1 MTNINTNKKIIVTG
15 GNGRF
20 AQVLKKENNK
30 LNIFFP
36 SKKIF
41 NILDIGL
48 MKKYIQ
54 KIKPKY
60 IIHCAGLSRPMDLH
74 VKDISKSINLNII
87 GTANVVNL
95 CNEFDIKLIYFSTG
109 YVYEGKK
116 GNYSEKDPVLPI
128 NNYAWS
134 KLGGESSV
142 ILYKKSL
149 ILRIMMCEK
158 PFIHDH
164 AFYDVKT
171 NFMFHDEVAN
181 ILPQLIKLK
190 GIINVGGKT
199 QSIYKFA
206 KKFNQISVYYSES
219 IFFNFDTFIEGLGGN
234 IFFPEDFITFFFV
247 FLAKLNTD

>member
-74 VKDISKSINLNII
+74 VKDIRKSINLNII

-171 NFMFHDEVAN
+171 NFMFHDEVAKIIPK
-181 ILPQLIKLK
+181 ILDKK
-190 GIINVGGKT
+190 GIINVGGKI
-199 QSIYKFA
+199 QSVFNFA
-206 KKFNQISVYYSES
+206 KKTKKNVIKSSGKK
-219 IFFNFDTFIEGLGGN
+219 IFPPNPSMN
-234 IFFPEDFITFFFV
+234 V
-247 FLAKLNTD
+247 SKLKKILS

>member
-1 MTNINTNKKIIVTG
+1 MTKINSNKKIIVTG

-41 NILDIGL
+41 NILNIGL

-60 IIHCAGLSRPMDLH
+60 IIHCAGLSRPMNLH

-87 GTANVVNL
+87 GTANVVKL
-95 CNEFDIKLIYFSTG
+95 CSEFNIKLIYFSTG

-158 PFIHDH
+158 PFLHDH

-171 NFMFHDEVAN
+171 NFMFHDEVAKIIPK
-181 ILPQLIKLK
+181 ILDKK
-190 GIINVGGKT
+190 GVINVGGKI
-199 QSIYKFA
+199 QSIFNFA
-206 KKFNQISVYYSES
+206 KKTKKNVIKSSGKKIFPPNPSMNIS
-219 IFFNFDTFIEGLGGN
+219 
-234 IFFPEDFITFFFV
+234 
-247 FLAKLNTD
+247 KLKKILS

>member
-116 GNYSEKDPVLPI
+116 GNYREKDPVLPI

-171 NFMFHDEVAN
+171 NFMFHDEVAKIIPK
-181 ILPQLIKLK
+181 ILDKK
-190 GIINVGGKT
+190 GIINVGGKI
-199 QSIYKFA
+199 QSV
-206 KKFNQISVYYSES
+206 FNLSLIH
-219 IFFNFDTFIEGLGGN
+219 I
-234 IFFPEDFITFFFV
+234 
-247 FLAKLNTD
+247 

>member
-1 MTNINTNKKIIVTG
+1 LTTPNLNKKIIVTG

-20 AQVLKKENNK
+20 AQVLKKENKK

-41 NILDIGL
+41 NILDINL

-74 VKDISKSINLNII
+74 IKDINKSINLNII

-95 CNEFDIKLIYFSTG
+95 CSEFNIKLIYFSTG

-116 GNYSEKDPVLPI
+116 GNYSEKDPILPI

-149 ILRIMMCEK
+149 ILRIMMCER
-158 PFIHDH
+158 PFIHDR

-171 NFMFHDEVAN
+171 NFMFQDEVAKIIPK
-181 ILPQLIKLK
+181 ILNKK
-190 GIINVGGKT
+190 GIINIGGKI
-199 QSIYKFA
+199 QSVFNFA
-206 KKFNQISVYYSES
+206 KNTKKDVIRSSGKK
-219 IFFNFDTFIEGLGGN
+219 IFPPNPSMN
-234 IFFPEDFITFFFV
+234 V
-247 FLAKLNTD
+247 SKLKKILS

>member
-164 AFYDVKT
+164 AFYDIKT
-171 NFMFHDEVAN
+171 NFMFHDEVAKIIPK
-181 ILPQLIKLK
+181 ILDKK
-190 GIINVGGKT
+190 GIINVGGKI
-199 QSIYKFA
+199 QSVFNFA
-206 KKFNQISVYYSES
+206 KKTKKNVIKSSGKK
-219 IFFNFDTFIEGLGGN
+219 IFPPNPSMN
-234 IFFPEDFITFFFV
+234 V
-247 FLAKLNTD
+247 SKLKKLLS

>member
-1 MTNINTNKKIIVTG
+1 MTKINSNKKIIVTG

-41 NILDIGL
+41 NILNIGL

-60 IIHCAGLSRPMDLH
+60 IIHCAGLSRPMNLH

-95 CNEFDIKLIYFSTG
+95 CNEFNIKLIYFSTG

-158 PFIHDH
+158 PFLHDH

-171 NFMFHDEVAN
+171 NFMFHDEVAKIIPK
-181 ILPQLIKLK
+181 ILDKK
-190 GIINVGGKT
+190 GIINVGGKI
-199 QSIYKFA
+199 QSIFNFA
-206 KKFNQISVYYSES
+206 KKTKKNVIKSSGKK
-219 IFFNFDTFIEGLGGN
+219 IFPPNPSMN
-234 IFFPEDFITFFFV
+234 V
-247 FLAKLNTD
+247 SKLKKILS

>member
-30 LNIFFP
+30 LNIVFP

-41 NILDIGL
+41 NILDIDL

-95 CNEFDIKLIYFSTG
+95 CNEFNIKLIYFSTG

-149 ILRIMMCEK
+149 ILRIIMCER
-158 PFIHDH
+158 PFLHDQ
-164 AFYDVKT
+164 AFHDIKT
-171 NFMFHDEVAN
+171 NFMYQDEVAKIIPK
-181 ILPQLIKLK
+181 ILNKN
-190 GIINVGGKT
+190 GIINIGGEI
-199 QSIYKFA
+199 QSVFDFA
-206 KKFNQISVYYSES
+206 KKTKKDVIKSSGKKIFPPNPSMNIS
-219 IFFNFDTFIEGLGGN
+219 
-234 IFFPEDFITFFFV
+234 
-247 FLAKLNTD
+247 KLKKILS

>member
-1 MTNINTNKKIIVTG
+1 MTKINSNKKIIVTG

-41 NILDIGL
+41 NILNIGL

-60 IIHCAGLSRPMDLH
+60 IIHCAGLSRPMNLH

-87 GTANVVNL
+87 GTANVVKL
-95 CNEFDIKLIYFSTG
+95 CSEFNIKLIYFSTG

-171 NFMFHDEVAN
+171 NFMFHDEVAKIIPK
-181 ILPQLIKLK
+181 ILDKK
-190 GIINVGGKT
+190 GVINVGGKI
-199 QSIYKFA
+199 QSVFNFA
-206 KKFNQISVYYSES
+206 KKTKKNVIKSSGKK
-219 IFFNFDTFIEGLGGN
+219 IFPPNPSMN
-234 IFFPEDFITFFFV
+234 V
-247 FLAKLNTD
+247 SKLKKILS

>member
-1 MTNINTNKKIIVTG
+1 MTKINSNKKIIVTG

-41 NILDIGL
+41 NILNIGL

-60 IIHCAGLSRPMDLH
+60 IIHCAGLSRPMNLH

-87 GTANVVNL
+87 GTANVVKL
-95 CNEFDIKLIYFSTG
+95 CSEFNIKLIYFSTG

-171 NFMFHDEVAN
+171 NFMFHDEVAKIIPK
-181 ILPQLIKLK
+181 ILDKK
-190 GIINVGGKT
+190 GVINVGGKI
-199 QSIYKFA
+199 QSIFNFA
-206 KKFNQISVYYSES
+206 KKTKKNVIKSSGKK
-219 IFFNFDTFIEGLGGN
+219 IFPPNPSMN
-234 IFFPEDFITFFFV
+234 V
-247 FLAKLNTD
+247 SKLKKILS

>member
-1 MTNINTNKKIIVTG
+1 MTSINKNKKIIVTG

-171 NFMFHDEVAN
+171 NFMFHDEVAKIIPK
-181 ILPQLIKLK
+181 ILDKK
-190 GIINVGGKT
+190 GIINVGGKI
-199 QSIYKFA
+199 QSVFNFA
-206 KKFNQISVYYSES
+206 KKTKKNVIKSSGKK
-219 IFFNFDTFIEGLGGN
+219 IFPPNPSMNVSRLKKILS
-234 IFFPEDFITFFFV
+234 
-247 FLAKLNTD
+247 

>member
-1 MTNINTNKKIIVTG
+1 MTSINKNKKIIVTG

-41 NILDIGL
+41 NILDINL

-95 CNEFDIKLIYFSTG
+95 CNEFDIKLIYCSTG

-171 NFMFHDEVAN
+171 NFMFHDEVAKIIPK
-181 ILPQLIKLK
+181 ILDKK
-190 GIINVGGKT
+190 GIINVGGKI
-199 QSIYKFA
+199 QSVFNFA
-206 KKFNQISVYYSES
+206 KKTKKNVIKSSGKKIFPPNPSMNVSKLKKMLSE
-219 IFFNFDTFIEGLGGN
+219 
-234 IFFPEDFITFFFV
+234 
-247 FLAKLNTD
+247 

>member
-1 MTNINTNKKIIVTG
+1 LTNINTNKKIIVTG

-41 NILDIGL
+41 NILDINL

-116 GNYSEKDPVLPI
+116 GNYREKDPVLPI

-171 NFMFHDEVAN
+171 NFMFHDEVAKIIPK
-181 ILPQLIKLK
+181 ILDKK
-190 GIINVGGKT
+190 GIINVGGKI
-199 QSIYKFA
+199 QSVFNFA
-206 KKFNQISVYYSES
+206 KKTKKNVIKSSGKKIFPPNPSMNVSKLKKMLSE
-219 IFFNFDTFIEGLGGN
+219 
-234 IFFPEDFITFFFV
+234 
-247 FLAKLNTD
+247 